1 MINCLKNGVLN
12 LSLRYA
18 APSFIFPLWKGV
30 FYRLQLMWRKCN
42 ERIEMRRCKP
52 LKIIPP
58 VAKLNKLVLYLLV
71 YIKRQGYVIRTLV
84 LYFFVCLPPNNDFNI
99 RMIFYRKSERKT
111 FGWFLREKYPYM
123 RHPLQI
129 VFS

>member
-1 MINCLKNGVLN
+1 MPPL
-12 LSLRYA
+12 
-18 APSFIFPLWKGV
+18 FIFFPLWKEI

-84 LYFFVCLPPNNDFNI
+84 LYFFSFAYHQTTI
-99 RMIFYRKSERKT
+99 ST
-111 FGWFLREKYPYM
+111 SG
-123 RHPLQI
+123 
-129 VFS
+129 